1 MVQEAQTHHLE
12 NVLPKEIMK
21 EHHKEYQEFL
31 KENKQKEEAL
41 KAPKSSG
48 SSSIKNSSRIKQSSP
63 QK

>member
-1 MVQEAQTHHLE
+1 
-12 NVLPKEIMK
+12 MK

-48 SSSIKNSSRIKQSSP
+48 SSSIKNSSRIKKSSP